1 MLKSISIWALR
12 NNETRGAAEL
22 FAEAKGC
29 GFDGLELAVG
39 TAGLLTPESTE
50 RDCAELVRAAGHEGL
65 TLSSLASG
73 LGWQFSLSSDD
84 PDVRGRGLEIVRA
97 CARIAGWLG
106 VKCVLVIPGMVSGFD
121 AEGPEHVPYD
131 LAYCRMQESIAE
143 AIPTAEEAGVVLGI
157 ENVWNKILLA
167 PLEMRDFIDS
177 FASPWVGSYLD
188 VGNMLVTG
196 YAEDWIRILGKR
208 VASVHFKDF
217 KRSVGTIE
225 GFCDLLEGDCNYPEV
240 MAALREVGYEGPCV
254 AEFFD
259 IDVAALRRTSE
270 AMDKI
275 AAM

>member
-1 MLKSISIWALR
+1 MLKSVNIWALR
-12 NNETRGAAEL
+12 NNETRTAAEL

-29 GFDGLELAVG
+29 GFEGLELAVG

-50 RDCAELVRAAGHEGL
+50 RDCAALLQVAGQEGL

-84 PDVRGRGLEIVRA
+84 PDVRARGLEIVEA

-106 VKCVLVIPGMVSGFD
+106 VKCVLVIPGTVSGFD
-121 AEGPEHVPYD
+121 ATGPEHVPYD
-131 LAYCRMQESIAE
+131 VAYCRMQESIAE
-143 AIPTAEEAGVVLGI
+143 AIPAAEQAGVVLGI

-177 FASPWVGSYLD
+177 FASPWVGAYLD

-225 GFCDLLEGDCNYPEV
+225 GFCGLLDGDCNYPEV

-259 IDVAALRRTSE
+259 IDVAALRKTSG
-270 AMDKI
+270 AMDTI